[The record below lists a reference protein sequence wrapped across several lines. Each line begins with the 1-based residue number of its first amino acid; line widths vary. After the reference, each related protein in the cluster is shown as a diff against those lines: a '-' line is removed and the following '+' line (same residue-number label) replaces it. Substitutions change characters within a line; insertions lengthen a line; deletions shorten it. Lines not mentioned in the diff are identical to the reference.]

1 MWRLAAVLAV
11 LAMPALADAPDTS
24 LFPRARPAAV
34 SLAVD
39 TAIAAATAVAVESPA
54 PAEQDTTAL
63 AASPR
68 PRARPETTAA
78 PVTAVST
85 ASASAATPAPRQR
98 RGFLAGL
105 FGPPRARPAEPGDAA
120 PAPSGNFVCG
130 DPAIIGRQ
138 IDPIGSPTQ
147 GCGIAEP
154 VQITAID
161 GITLSQPSTVDCA
174 TATALRRWIDE
185 GLRPA
190 FGENRVAGLQIA
202 GHYVCR
208 PRNNIRGARISE
220 HGRGKAIDVSAII
233 LGNGQVLTVQDNWNS
248 AMRAA
253 YRAGCGI
260 FGTTLGPGSDGYHED
275 HMHFDTADHRNG
287 AYCR

>member
-1 MWRLAAVLAV
+1 MWRVGLILAVLAV
-11 LAMPALADAPDTS
+11 PALADAPDTS

-34 SLAVD
+34 SAAVD
-39 TAIAAATAVAVESPA
+39 TAIAAATAVAAENPA
-54 PAEQDTTAL
+54 PEQGTAL
-63 AASPR
+63 VASPR
-68 PRARPETTAA
+68 PRARPETVAA

-85 ASASAATPAPRQR
+85 ASAATPAPRQR

-105 FGPPRARPAEPGDAA
+105 FGPPRARPADPDDAA

-130 DPAIIGRQ
+130 DPAIIGQRLE
-138 IDPIGSPTQ
+138 PIGSRTQ

-154 VQITAID
+154 VQITSID

-174 TATALRRWIDE
+174 TAIALRRWIDE

-190 FGENRVAGLQIA
+190 FGDNRVAGLQIA

-208 PRNNIRGARISE
+208 PRNNVRGARISE

-248 AMRAA
+248 AMRTA